1 VLPFAGQQAQGRG
14 PANYFAYAGAFF
26 QGGFVPTVT
35 IPQDTLFTFDVL
47 GRYGCNTLEEAA
59 NSINRPNP
67 RMFDFIIIGGG
78 SFGAVLASHLFNRD
92 RTQAHRILVLEA
104 GPFALPEHVQN
115 LPGNLAPPGK
125 GNPGT
130 VWRQPWTSDSPMGF
144 NEFSGLAYCVGGA
157 QYFGAVGRRI

>member
-1 VLPFAGQQAQGRG
+1 M
-14 PANYFAYAGAFF
+14 
-26 QGGFVPTVT
+26 PTVT